1 MRSGLQRPCARPSIT
16 RFVMVE
22 GDVMQERHD
31 DEKAVVSIETLNE
44 EPDAAFFSQRVHP
57 FNLFND
63 RLYRIEIYQAPQNVY
78 LFADIHHI
86 IYDGLSS
93 DVFMQSVMEA
103 YEGKPLQPEKVTA
116 YDLRT

>member
-1 MRSGLQRPCARPSIT
+1 MDAERLAEAVRQTVDTHCYLKT

-93 DVFMQSVMEA
+93 APTTLPSMSR
-103 YEGKPLQPEKVTA
+103 P
-116 YDLRT
+116 

>member
-1 MRSGLQRPCARPSIT
+1 MRSGLQRPCARPSI
-16 RFVMVE
+16 
-22 GDVMQERHD
+22 
-31 DEKAVVSIETLNE
+31 IETLNE

-116 YDLRT
+116 YDFALYEQAMKQTPVYEQAQRP